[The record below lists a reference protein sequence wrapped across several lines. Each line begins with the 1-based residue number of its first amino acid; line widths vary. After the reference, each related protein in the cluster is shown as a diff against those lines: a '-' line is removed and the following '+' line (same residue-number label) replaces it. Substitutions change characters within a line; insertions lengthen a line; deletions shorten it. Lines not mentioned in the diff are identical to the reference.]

1 MNGQKA
7 DTFSFK
13 LAGGIFIGIIAVVC
27 LLPFL
32 LILSGSFTD
41 EAAIFKYGYSLIP
54 SVFSTN
60 AYKILF
66 ESSKDIIK
74 AYGVTILVVIIGS
87 TAGLFLTAMT
97 AYVLSRQDFKY
108 KRHFSFFIYLTS
120 VFQGGLIPLY
130 ILMVRYLGLKD
141 NLLALILPLLL
152 SAWNVFL
159 LRNFMSDVPESIME
173 SAKIDGANEFSIF
186 IKIAIPLSKPG
197 LITIGLFQA
206 LFYWNDWVQA
216 YLYINDKNLY
226 TIQYF
231 LYNMLNSFNAI
242 NSSFVSAGIPLPSIP
257 TESIKLAMTILATGP
272 ILFLFA
278 FAQKYFVKGLTIG
291 AVKG

>member
-1 MNGQKA
+1 MKGQKA

-13 LAGGIFIGIIAVVC
+13 LTGGIFIGIIVVAC

-32 LILSGSFTD
+32 LILSGSFT
-41 EAAIFKYGYSLIP
+41 EETAIFKNGYGLIP

-60 AYKILF
+60 AYEILF
-66 ESSKDIIK
+66 ESSRDIIR

-97 AYVLSRQDFKY
+97 AYVLSRNDFRY
-108 KRHFSFFIYLTS
+108 KKQFSLFIYLTS
-120 VFQGGLIPLY
+120 VFSGGLIPLY

-141 NLLALILPLLL
+141 NILALILPLLL

-186 IKIAIPLSKPG
+186 IKIVVPLSKPG

-216 YLYINDKNLY
+216 YLYINDKALY

-242 NSSFVSAGIPLPSIP
+242 NSSFVSAGIPLPNIP
-257 TESIKLAMTILATGP
+257 TESIKLAMTVIATGP
-272 ILFLFA
+272 IIFLFA
-278 FAQKYFVKGLTIG
+278 FTQKYFVKGLTIG